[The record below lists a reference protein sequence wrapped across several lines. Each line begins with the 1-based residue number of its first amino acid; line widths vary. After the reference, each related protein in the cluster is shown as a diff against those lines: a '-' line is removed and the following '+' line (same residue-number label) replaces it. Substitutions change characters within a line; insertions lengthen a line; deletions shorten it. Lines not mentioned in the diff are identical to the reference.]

1 LHHHRLRAEHEAE
14 GISEMSAVLLA
25 AAGCDGYLRA
35 VNPALPT

>member
-1 LHHHRLRAEHEAE
+1 LHHHRLREREAE